1 MPRVKVK
8 RKSTFI
14 DMTAMSDVTVLLL
27 TFFVLTS
34 TFVQKEPVQVT
45 TPKSVSEIKIPET
58 NILQILVEPNGKMF
72 MSLDNQ
78 GDRMNVLQNVGAE
91 YGVEFTTEEILS
103 FKLLPCFG
111 VPVKDMKAFL
121 SLKSDVQ
128 DQALKGKV
136 KGITAGIPCDSV
148 NNEIKVWVKQARSV
162 NPDLRIAIKAAADT
176 PYPIIHQLMSSLQDI
191 RENRYNLITTLKN
204 IKEDE

>member
-1 MPRVKVK
+1 MKDGVYIVN
-8 RKSTFI
+8 
-14 DMTAMSDVTVLLL
+14 TARGELLD
-27 TFFVLTS
+27 
-34 TFVQKEPVQVT
+34 
-45 TPKSVSEIKIPET
+45 IKA
-58 NILQILVEPNGKMF
+58 LY
-72 MSLDNQ
+72 DN
-78 GDRMNVLQNVGAE
+78 L
-91 YGVEFTTEEILS
+91 I
-103 FKLLPCFG
+103 
-111 VPVKDMKAFL
+111 
-121 SLKSDVQ
+121 
-128 DQALKGKV
+128 KGKV